1 MKMKLTWNEKSTLT
15 KTKDETQTPQSNTI
29 DDLHFSFFSIDESE
43 INAGIGVSID
53 PSHNF
58 DQPMPD
64 MASLTEEAA
73 LAEAAE
79 VDDAVPTL
87 ESDTSEHQTDAP
99 DTPAAKPEETSS
111 GLIIHSD
118 ESIDSES
125 SQPEPNNIVEK
136 SAKLFAEARKAMDT
150 IQIDP
155 TVLEPKSVTPAQ
167 DSLYIE
173 ADVDTI
179 MFPNEQFV
187 DEYQA
192 KSIPVIEK
200 IVEVQRPIDANKITA
215 THTQGTKP
223 VNRLYRFLHNGVK
236 EIISKIVTAIKI
248 ILVSIVLISIVS
260 VFYVHYVD
268 PSIPVTEIPMQSYT
282 TVKELII
289 AIYKDILEFVNEVK
303 SSKS

>member
-1 MKMKLTWNEKSTLT
+1 MTATLKEASTLT
-15 KTKDETQTPQSNTI
+15 KTKDETQTPQTDTS
-29 DDLHFSFFSIDESE
+29 DDLHFSFFSTDESE

-58 DQPMPD
+58 DRAKSD
-64 MASLTEEAA
+64 
-73 LAEAAE
+73 AEPFDDHVELVVQVAE
-79 VDDAVPTL
+79 VDDDVPTL
-87 ESDTSEHQTDAP
+87 ESDTTEHQTGEP
-99 DTPAAKPEETSS
+99 DIPAAEPEKEPTS

-125 SQPEPNNIVEK
+125 NELEPDFFQK
-136 SAKLFAEARKAMDT
+136 SAKLFIEARRAMDT
-150 IQIDP
+150 IKIDP
-155 TVLEPKSVTPAQ
+155 AVLEPKSITPAQ

-179 MFPNEQFV
+179 MFPNEQFEN
-187 DEYQA
+187 DYQA
-192 KSIPVIEK
+192 KSIPAIEK
-200 IVEVQRPIDANKITA
+200 IVEVQRPIDANKKTA

-248 ILVSIVLISIVS
+248 ILISIVFISIVS

-268 PSIPVTEIPMQSYT
+268 PSVPVTEIPMQSYT
-282 TVKELII
+282 TVKELVI
-289 AIYKDILEFVNEVK
+289 AMYKDISEFVWKVAK
-303 SSKS
+303 SKS

>member
-15 KTKDETQTPQSNTI
+15 KTKDETQTPQSDTI
-29 DDLHFSFFSIDESE
+29 DELHFSFFSTGESE

-58 DQPMPD
+58 DQAIPD
-64 MASLTEEAA
+64 TASSVEEAN
-73 LAEAAE
+73 LAEAD
-79 VDDAVPTL
+79 VDDTVPTM
-87 ESDTSEHQTDAP
+87 ESDPPEHQTGEP
-99 DTPAAKPEETSS
+99 DIPAAEPEKEPSS

-118 ESIDSES
+118 ESTDSES
-125 SQPEPNNIVEK
+125 NELEPNFVQK
-136 SAKLFAEARKAMDT
+136 SAKLFTEARRAMDT
-150 IQIDP
+150 IKIDP
-155 TVLEPKSVTPAQ
+155 AVLEPKSITPAQ

-179 MFPNEQFV
+179 MFPNEQFEN
-187 DEYQA
+187 DYQA
-192 KSIPVIEK
+192 KSIPAIEK
-200 IVEVQRPIDANKITA
+200 IVEVQRPIDANKRTA

-248 ILVSIVLISIVS
+248 ILASIVLISIVS

-289 AIYKDILEFVNEVK
+289 AIYKDISEFVREVANK
-303 SSKS
+303 